1 MTRGS
6 SLALSCVDRYAE
18 WGSVKND
25 VDTKPSVSPHCIVLV
40 HSLMIRYYYHH
51 WGGEEGEMPQPKD
64 NSGKNWE
71 FMQSFCLKHRRF
83 NCCPWIMQTLKNL
96 LQCSAHLIGRRTT
109 LRDLETILNVAIVTQ
124 KDLFSILRCERS
136 IWIFLLH
143 NNANSR
149 FVNHKEVV
157 SSLADNWA
165 PINRCWRHE
174 RTRSVNVNE
183 WKGHWRGPSSSL
195 VFSSWQTERRRRRR
209 YFLKRV

>member
-6 SLALSCVDRYAE
+6 SLVLCRSICRVRIGEKWCWHKAQCVAPLQSTCPFIDDQVLLSPLKRWRRWNAATK
-18 WGSVKND
+18 GQLVKI
-25 VDTKPSVSPHCIVLV
+25 C
-40 HSLMIRYYYHH
+40 
-51 WGGEEGEMPQPKD
+51 
-64 NSGKNWE
+64 E

-83 NCCPWIMQTLKNL
+83 NYSPWLMQTLKNL

-109 LRDLETILNVAIVTQ
+109 LRDLETILNVEIVTQ
-124 KDLFSILRCERS
+124 KDLSSILRCEKS

-183 WKGHWRGPSSSL
+183 WMGNWRGPSSL
-195 VFSSWQTERRRRRR
+195 VFSFWQTERRRRRR